1 MMQGSYF
8 RNIRFLLLM
17 ALTLTLNNLSAQT
30 AASRV
35 DQAAGMKILES
46 AAMFYRDV
54 DVLCADFTQ
63 HLLVPLLGEDRMGV
77 GRLCQSLP
85 NRFAMRFS
93 DPDGDLVIL
102 DGAFVWLYYPSLD
115 PKQVF
120 KMPMVENS
128 GHYDFHREFLDQP
141 AKKYHVTYEDKDEV
155 AGKTTDR
162 LRLIPLNP
170 ASYDAAVVWIDR
182 KRPLLR
188 QIRIEEENGSVRII
202 TIKDIDLEPTSLP
215 EDWFTFIPPKGAHV
229 ISG

>member
-1 MMQGSYF
+1 MHSSYF
-8 RNIRFLLLM
+8 PNIRFLLLM
-17 ALTLTLNNLSAQT
+17 ALTLTPSNLSAQT

-170 ASYDAAVVWIDR
+170 ASYDLSLIH
-182 KRPLLR
+182 
-188 QIRIEEENGSVRII
+188 IS
-202 TIKDIDLEPTSLP
+202 EPTRP
-215 EDWFTFIPPKGAHV
+215 Y
-229 ISG
+229 